1 MKRIGLIGG
10 MSWESTTTY
19 YQMINRG
26 VRREL
31 SGLHS
36 ADVMLHSL
44 DFARI
49 ATLQQQGDWVAL
61 ASILTDS
68 ARLLEQAGAECIVIC
83 TNTMH
88 KLADDISGAISIP
101 LLHIA
106 DATALQLQKDGIP
119 RVGLLGTRFTMEQA
133 FYKDRLTQQFG
144 IGVVTPDQQQRDEV
158 HRVIYD
164 ELCQGDIRPASRDFF
179 LSVIHDLKDQGAEAV
194 ILGCTELGL
203 LLDSDCSAL
212 PLYDTARLHA
222 KAAVDFAVS

>member
-31 SGLHS
+31 RGLHS
-36 ADVMLHSL
+36 ADLMMHSL
-44 DFARI
+44 DFAHI
-49 ATLQQQGDWVAL
+49 AKLQQQGQWDAL
-61 ASILTDS
+61 ATILTDS
-68 ARLLEQAGAECIVIC
+68 AKLLEQAGAECIVIC

-88 KLADDISGAISIP
+88 KLADDISGAIAIP

-106 DATALQLQKDGIP
+106 DATATQLQKDGIP
-119 RVGLLGTRFTMEQA
+119 RAGLLGTRFTMEQA
-133 FYKDRLTQQFG
+133 FYKDRVTQQFG
-144 IGVVTPDQQQRDEV
+144 IDVITPEQQQREEV

-164 ELCQGDIRPASRDFF
+164 ELCQGEILPASRDYF
-179 LSVIHDLKDQGAEAV
+179 LSVINDLKDQGAQAV

-203 LLDSDCSAL
+203 LIDSDSSAL

-222 KAAVDFAVS
+222 NAAVEFATS